1 MPTLRDVA
9 QRAGVAPITVSRVVN
24 NDGYV
29 SDETRARVEAAI
41 AELGYVPNRLARGLR
56 SKRTDTLALVL
67 TDITNPFWTT
77 VARGVEDAAESAGF
91 NVILCNTDESEDKQA
106 AYLRILLQKQVDGFI
121 LAPARSTAA
130 PVALIQQQGAPVV
143 VVDRQVPA
151 EVDIVRCDSEGG
163 AYQLTHHLLALGHR
177 RIAILSG
184 SEAVSTATDRIAG
197 YKRALADMNLPV
209 NEAYIFQRE
218 FTLAAGDAMARQ
230 ALALSPR
237 PTALFAVN
245 NFIAIGAF
253 KVLQEMGLRVPE
265 DISLVTFD
273 DLPPTLRL
281 GPFLTVAAQP
291 AYEMGRRATEL
302 LLQRLAGDA
311 PEPYQHVVLPTTLIV
326 RQSSGL
332 PKSE

>member
-77 VARGVEDAAESAGF
+77 VARGVEDAAEAAGF